1 MIRRICTL
9 LVSLLVMAA
18 GVVAG
23 QPPAIE
29 EFRPLSELP
38 PSEQLPGGVFVVAA
52 YSFVWVATMIYIWS
66 IYSRLRRVEADM
78 KALEKRTAPESRT
91 R

>member
-1 MIRRICTL
+1 ML
-9 LVSLLVMAA
+9 LSLALATAGALAA
-18 GVVAG
+18 
-23 QPPAIE
+23 QPPTTTE

-52 YSFVWVATMIYIWS
+52 YSFIWVATMVYVWFIYA
-66 IYSRLRRVEADM
+66 RLRKVEDEM
-78 KALEKRTAPESRT
+78 KALEKRSGAESGR